1 MLRARR
7 RTRLLGLI
15 SYARITNFPT
25 YEDLFIPSE
34 DWLVVIDKSL
44 KHFVSQPQARDLFI
58 PSEDRLVVIDKSLK
72 HFATEPSA

>member
-1 MLRARR
+1 M
-7 RTRLLGLI
+7 
-15 SYARITNFPT
+15 
-25 YEDLFIPSE
+25 
-34 DWLVVIDKSL
+34 VIDKSL